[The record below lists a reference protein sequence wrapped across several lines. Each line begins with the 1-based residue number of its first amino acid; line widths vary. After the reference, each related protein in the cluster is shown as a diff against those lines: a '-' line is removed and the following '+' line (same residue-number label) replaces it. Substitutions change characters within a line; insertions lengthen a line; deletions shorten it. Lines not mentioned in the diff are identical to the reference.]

1 MNNRFIHNAMTKPLN
16 ASKLN
21 PKKLLHSKWTAVH
34 PSNKEKHFM
43 VTKVIK
49 PAQAQAMLQEKIE
62 WVELEAV
69 YTQRVQL
76 VRWQTLMDSSVWVQG
91 W

>member
-1 MNNRFIHNAMTKPLN
+1 MTNSLKHTIKPFN

-34 PSNKEKHFM
+34 PSHKEKHFM
-43 VTKVIK
+43 VTKIIK
-49 PAQAQAMLQEKIE
+49 PAEDMPQPTIE
-62 WVELEAV
+62 WVALVAV

-76 VRWQTLMDSSVWVQG
+76 VRWQTLLDSQVWLQG
-91 W
+91 WR